1 MEKKLTIKDIAKKA
15 GVSVS
20 TVSRVL
26 NNHQSVK
33 PEKRAL
39 IQKIIDEEHFQPS
52 MFARGMI
59 NNQSKNIAIVVPDIS
74 NPYFSD
80 LIINIDN
87 ASRKLGY
94 SVLLFNT
101 STAGNSNPENPVQI
115 EEDTFQTI
123 LEKKVDG
130 TILLGGEIDR
140 VQPNQHYLDNLNL
153 LNSKIP
159 VVIVGQ
165 PVENSNATFIVRPI
179 EEHAK
184 MALQHLLALGHH
196 KIGFIGGEPGIRI
209 TEDRLKVFKE
219 HLELYSTVNPD
230 WIVLNDFYGIDGY
243 NAMTKILALD
253 TLPDAIV
260 AMNDKVAMGAIRALN
275 DNGLECPK
283 DIAIVSCD
291 SFKDSEFY
299 SPRITSIQQDNLILG
314 QKTVDTLI
322 STIEDPSSQRHSI
335 PADYPSIIIRE
346 SCGIKLKKAQAK

>member
-1 MEKKLTIKDIAKKA
+1 MDKKLTIKDIAKKA

-39 IQKIIDEEHFQPS
+39 IQQIIDQEHFQPS

-80 LIINIDN
+80 LIINIDI

-101 STAGNSNPENPVQI
+101 STAGNSNSSNPVAI
-115 EEDTFQTI
+115 EAETFQTI

-140 VQPNQHYLDNLNL
+140 VQPDEHYLENLNL

-165 PVENSNATFIVRPI
+165 PIENSDATFLVRPV

-184 MALQHLLALGHH
+184 IALQHLLALGHQ

-209 TEDRLKVFKE
+209 TEDRLKAFTS
-219 HLELYSTVNPD
+219 HLELYSSVHPD

-243 NAMTKILALD
+243 HAMTQILALD
-253 TLPDAIV
+253 DRPEALVAI
-260 AMNDKVAMGAIRALN
+260 NDKVAMGAIRALN
-275 DNGLECPK
+275 DHGLKCPQ

-299 SPRITSIQQDNLILG
+299 SPRITSVQQDNFVLG
-314 QKTVDTLI
+314 QKVVDMLI
-322 STIEDPSSQRHSI
+322 HAIDDKTKEQQIIH
-335 PADYPSIIIRE
+335 ADYPTIVIRE
-346 SCGIKLKKAQAK
+346 SCGIKLKKNN